1 MSDPISAVSVTQV
14 ITAIGALGV
23 AASGIVDAAKTGLS
37 FINRIGLEH
46 ITETVRRLTPEP
58 NGVNSLERE
67 HILRAVEANWI
78 NGEDLGRQKCL
89 AVSLILGHMIRAN
102 SPGLAEHTNTDA
114 ATLQSI
120 ATKTLT
126 GDAFLPEETAVQTRF
141 QLILSTMID
150 EAYQRSDEHYRNG
163 TRTLAGGIAV
173 LLSFAGGWVLMGKGF
188 WTWNHAFAA
197 LVVGLVAIPMAPI
210 AKDLSTTVAAF
221 ANTLQAPKPA
231 SVDAVAVANAVQAPR
246 PPAMAAVAAASA
258 APKPLVDG
266 ANSHQNPAPEA

>member
-1 MSDPISAVSVTQV
+1 MSGPVMGGPISSVSVTQV

-67 HILRAVEANWI
+67 DILRAVEANWI
-78 NGEDLGRQKCL
+78 NGEDLGRQKCV
-89 AVSLILGHMIRAN
+89 AVTLIMGHMIRAN
-102 SPGLAEHTNTDA
+102 SPGLAERTNTDP

-126 GDAFLPEETAVQTRF
+126 GDPFLPEEAAVQTRF
-141 QLILSTMID
+141 QLILNTLID
-150 EAYQRSDEHYRNG
+150 EAYQRSDERYRNG
-163 TRTLAGGIAV
+163 TRTLAGCIAV
-173 LLSFAGGWVLMGKGF
+173 LLAFAGGWVLMGSGF
-188 WTWNHAFAA
+188 WTWRHAFAA
-197 LVVGLVAIPMAPI
+197 LVVGLIAIPMAPI
-210 AKDLSTTVAAF
+210 AKDLSSTVAAF

-231 SVDAVAVANAVQAPR
+231 AVDAVALASASAR
-246 PPAMAAVAAASA
+246 PAAAA
-258 APKPLVDG
+258 TAPVAPKPMIEG
-266 ANSHQNPAPEA
+266 GNSHQAGDPEA